1 MMVKCPTCKKLHEY
15 DMNSPWRP
23 FCSERCKLI
32 DLGQWA
38 SGSYVIHGQPGSADP
53 DLIVEQLERMQRE
66 KQGERLTEGL
76 QFSQGAIFI
85 AKSTPI

>member
-1 MMVKCPTCKKLHEY
+1 MMVKCPTCKKVHEY

-53 DLIVEQLERMQRE
+53 ADRAR
-66 KQGERLTEGL
+66 GRN
-76 QFSQGAIFI
+76 GADGRGV
-85 AKSTPI
+85 

>member
-15 DMNSPWRP
+15 DMNSP
-23 FCSERCKLI
+23 
-32 DLGQWA
+32 WA

-66 KQGERLTEGL
+66 KEEEEREG
-76 QFSQGAIFI
+76 
-85 AKSTPI
+85 KCK